1 MKVCGLTGGV
11 GMGKS
16 TAARFL
22 RERGATIVD
31 TDELARQLV
40 QPGLPALA
48 EIQKVFGQ
56 AVISSAGELRRDELA
71 KIVFADP
78 TARKQLEAILHP
90 RIREQWLFQIEAWRA
105 APKRSDGGRGEDRRL
120 AVVVIPLLFET
131 RAESHFDK
139 IICVACSA
147 PAQRERLL
155 ARGWT
160 PEQIRQR
167 NAAQMPVEQKIA
179 RADFVVW
186 TEGTLAVHSRQVDDI
201 LVRLNLKSAVGFKQ
215 RNILTTDEHEQTRI

>member
-16 TAARFL
+16 TAARIF
-22 RERGATIVD
+22 REHGAQVVD
-31 TDELARQLV
+31 TDELARKLV
-40 QPGLPALA
+40 QPGRPALA
-48 EIQKVFGQ
+48 DIQAAFGKKVIGP
-56 AVISSAGELRRDELA
+56 AGELKRAELA
-71 KIVFADP
+71 QIIFADAN
-78 TARKQLEAILHP
+78 ARRELEAILHP
-90 RIREQWLFQIEAWRA
+90 RIREQWLAQIESW
-105 APKRSDGGRGEDRRL
+105 RGEDRPL

-147 PAQRERLL
+147 AAQRERLL

-160 PEQIRQR
+160 PEQIQQR
-167 NAAQMPVEQKIA
+167 IAAQMPVEQKIA

-186 TEGTLAVHSRQVDDI
+186 TGGALDAHARQIERI
-201 LVRLNLKSAVGFKQ
+201 LSKL
-215 RNILTTDEHEQTRI
+215 

>member
-16 TAARFL
+16 TVAGFFRT
-22 RERGATIVD
+22 RGAQVVD
-31 TDELARQLV
+31 ADELARQLV
-40 QPGLPALA
+40 QPGQPALA
-48 EIQKVFGQ
+48 EIQAEFGQ
-56 AVISSAGELRRDELA
+56 AIIAPDGRLRRDELA
-71 KIVFADP
+71 HIVFADAA
-78 TARKQLEAILHP
+78 ARKKLEAILHP
-90 RIREQWLFQIEAWRA
+90 RIGERWLAQIELWRKENRA
-105 APKRSDGGRGEDRRL
+105 L

-139 IICVACSA
+139 IICAACSA
-147 PAQRERLL
+147 SAQHERLL

-167 NAAQMPVEQKIA
+167 VAAQWPVEQKIA

-186 TEGTLAVHSRQVDDI
+186 TNGALDAHVQQLE
-201 LVRLNLKSAVGFKQ
+201 
-215 RNILTTDEHEQTRI
+215 RIFVKL